1 MKLLS
6 IDVGIKNMGVC
17 LFEVENKEF
26 SILEWNTLDLLCV
39 HKCCIENCNKPIQY
53 FKNDKYYCKTHA
65 KKDEIYHLPPDDIQ
79 NINKI
84 KNLKIFGLHE
94 LCKKY
99 DIIYDNSNTKDELIK
114 IIESYIKNKY
124 FDIFVK
130 ENCNDIDLIKV
141 GININIQLN
150 KFMKYH
156 QDINYVIIENQ
167 ISPIANRMKTI
178 QGMVSQYFII
188 NKIHNIKFVSSY
200 NKLKLFNN
208 KKLSYSEKKKLSIE
222 ITNNFL
228 ENINSLGDWKI
239 SFLSSKKKDDLADSF
254 LQGYYY
260 LLNNEFINKLI

>member
-6 IDVGIKNMGVC
+6 IDIGIKNMGVC
-17 LFEVENKEF
+17 LFEVDNKEF
-26 SILEWNTLDLLCV
+26 TITEWNILDLLCL
-39 HKCCIENCNKPIQY
+39 HKCCFDDCSKPIQY
-53 FKNDKYYCKTHA
+53 FKNNKYYCKTHA
-65 KKDEIYHLPPDDIQ
+65 KKNDTFLIPPDEIQ

-84 KNLKIFGLHE
+84 KNLKVANLHE

-99 DIIYDNSNTKDELIK
+99 DIVYDGSTTKDQLIN
-114 IIESYIKNKY
+114 IIKNHKEDKY
-124 FDIFVK
+124 FDIFIK
-130 ENCNDIDLIKV
+130 ENCNEIDLIKV

-150 KFMKYH
+150 NLIKH
-156 QDINYVIIENQ
+156 HDDIDYVIIENQ

-188 NKIHNIKFVSSY
+188 NKINNIKFVSSF
-200 NKLKLFNN
+200 NKLKLFNT

-228 ENINSLGDWKI
+228 ENIHLLNNWKTFF
-239 SFLSSKKKDDLADSF
+239 SSSKKKDDLADSF

-260 LLNNEFINKLI
+260 LLNSELINKLI